1 MPAAGD
7 QPPYTDDIQEAAQ
20 WLQAGCVIAYP
31 TATVYGIGCLPD
43 DVKALNKVLQAK
55 AREAHKGLILIGAN
69 QTQLEPYT
77 GSLTTSQWQR
87 IAQEHKRPVTW
98 VVPAAAALSELISG
112 GRDTVAIRIT
122 HWPVT
127 RKLCLAAD
135 QALVSTS
142 ANLSGE
148 HPVTDYHDLALQLV
162 QNLDGVLTGDC
173 AKTGKPSTIRDLLS
187 GAVLRP

>member
-7 QPPYTDDIQEAAQ
+7 LPPYTNDAQEAAQ

-43 DVKALNKVLQAK
+43 DVQALNKVLLAK
-55 AREAHKGLILIGAN
+55 EREAHKGLILIGAN
-69 QTQLEPYT
+69 QAQLEPYT
-77 GSLTTSQWQR
+77 ASLTAAQWQR
-87 IAQEHKRPVTW
+87 ITQEHQHPVTW
-98 VVPAAAALSELISG
+98 VVPAAPALSDLISG

-127 RKLCLAAD
+127 QKLCLAAD

-148 HPVTDYHDLALQLV
+148 HPVTDYQNLAPQLV
-162 QNLDGVLTGDC
+162 QSLDGVLTGDC